1 MAISL
6 PGSTI
11 PISGEITPTPSSP
24 YRDVVAGGR
33 EEERLG
39 RTQKIQ
45 TTVSRR
51 HYESLDVQIWLEE
64 SNYKEILHNKIGGL
78 VLFYLCLFVSI
89 ARRH

>member
-6 PGSTI
+6 LGSTI
-11 PISGEITPTPSSP
+11 PISGEITHTPSSP

-33 EEERLG
+33 EEGRLG
-39 RTQKIQ
+39 RTQNIQ

-51 HYESLDVQIWLEE
+51 HYQSFDVQIRLEE

-78 VLFYLCLFVSI
+78 VLFYFVCF
-89 ARRH
+89 HC

>member
-6 PGSTI
+6 LGSTI
-11 PISGEITPTPSSP
+11 PISGEITHTPSP

-33 EEERLG
+33 EEGRLG

-51 HYESLDVQIWLEE
+51 HYESLGVQIWLEE
-64 SNYKEILHNKIGGL
+64 SNYK
-78 VLFYLCLFVSI
+78 
-89 ARRH
+89 